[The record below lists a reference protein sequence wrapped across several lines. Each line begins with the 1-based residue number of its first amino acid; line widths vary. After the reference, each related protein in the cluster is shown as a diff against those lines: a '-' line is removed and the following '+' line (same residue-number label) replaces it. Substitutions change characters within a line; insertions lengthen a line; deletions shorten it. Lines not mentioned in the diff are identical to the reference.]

1 MEELNEKITNA
12 NILIIDE
19 DVNMMEILT
28 SVLNKYGHNVKT
40 FSEPISAIQE
50 LKENYY
56 DILIVN
62 YLMSPVNGDK
72 IVELVRDFNK
82 EIYIILMSMHRDL
95 APSIETMKTLDIQ
108 AYFEKS
114 SRFDQ
119 LILSIQSGIKYI
131 EQLRKIKNMN
141 LQLERYLLDF
151 AKILLS
157 TIGAKD
163 HYTEGHSKRVA
174 KLCVLLSQKIG
185 LSKEETELL
194 HTAAYFHDVGKIG
207 VSDNILLKNGKLTDE
222 EYEIMKLHTIIGSN
236 IFKVTDIFK
245 DISPIIKYHHERYD
259 GKGYPEKLKGEN
271 IPKLS
276 RVLSICDS
284 FDAMVSKRSYKET
297 GTADYALS
305 EINNCAGKQFDP
317 VYAKAFL
324 ELYDEKTDEII
335 EIMNSERKE
344 DDEK

>member
-1 MEELNEKITNA
+1 MNEKITNTK
-12 NILIIDE
+12 ILIIDE

-28 SVLNKYGHNVKT
+28 SVLNNYGHSVKT
-40 FSEPISAIQE
+40 FTEPISAIQE

-72 IVELVRDFNK
+72 VVELVREFNK

-95 APSIETMKTLDIQ
+95 APSIETMKSLDIQ

-141 LQLERYLLDF
+141 IQLERYLLDF
-151 AKILLS
+151 AKILLN

-174 KLCVLLSQKIG
+174 KLCVLLANKLN
-185 LSKEETELL
+185 LSRDETELL

-207 VSDNILLKNGKLTDE
+207 IPDSVLLKETKLTNE
-222 EYEIMKLHTIIGSN
+222 EYDMIKLHTIIGSN
-236 IFKVTDIFK
+236 IFEVSDLFK
-245 DISPIIKYHHERYD
+245 NIVPIIKHHHERYN
-259 GKGYPEKLKGEN
+259 GKGYPDKLKGEN

-276 RVLSICDS
+276 RILSICDS
-284 FDAMVSKRSYKET
+284 FDEMISKRSYKDTES
-297 GTADYALS
+297 ASYALS
-305 EINNCAGKQFDP
+305 EIKKYAGKQFDP
-317 VYAKAFL
+317 KFANAFL
-324 ELYDEKTDEII
+324 ELYNEKKDDII
-335 EIMNSERKE
+335 EIMKSERY
-344 DDEK
+344 EKK